1 MSLAAWGA
9 ALAAFSGGKGV
20 EEMRWKFRL
29 SLAAV
34 VLMAVAVLVPTPA
47 GAGAPAMPTLV
58 AAGFDSP
65 RGVEFFK
72 GTLVVAE
79 AGHGG
84 KNCIPGT
91 PTICFGRTSQI
102 SSVTIVNTTHTPL
115 VDHLFSAAEF
125 FDPTHGEALGVDGI
139 SARNGS
145 LMAILGVF
153 PQAFANYQC
162 AAGDTECRADVAAA
176 KKEAGALLSVK
187 SNGTWRKVAGV
198 GAFGFDYTA
207 DIPNQEHDSN
217 PYGVL
222 ATNGGSYVA
231 DAGSNTLEF
240 VSNGGH
246 ISVLH
251 YFPFRQN
258 AFPSDEVPDCI
269 AATDDALWVATLAG
283 HLYRVHGRSVTLV
296 ANPDP
301 KHGDGHTADGQGN
314 VYFVNMWT
322 TPTPPQPFTGNIV
335 KLDTEEGTSSVIAA
349 GLNFPNMDV
358 VGPDGNPYFS
368 ADSVCPATG
377 IPHLCDG
384 GGPVGN
390 LALPHDENGGD
401 DRSSR
406 RD

>member
-1 MSLAAWGA
+1 
-9 ALAAFSGGKGV
+9 
-20 EEMRWKFRL
+20 MRGKFRL

-34 VLMAVAVLVPTPA
+34 VIMAVGVLVPTPA
-47 GAGAPAMPTLV
+47 GAAGAVAPTLV

-72 GTLVVAE
+72 GKLVVAE

-84 KNCIPGT
+84 KNCIPGV

-102 SSVTIVNTTHTPL
+102 SWVNTATATHTPL

-125 FDPTHGEALGVDGI
+125 FNPTEGEALGVDGI
-139 SARNGS
+139 SSREGT

-162 AAGDTECRADVAAA
+162 AVGDTECQADVAAA

-187 SNGTWRKVAGV
+187 SNGAWRKVAGV

-222 ATNGGSYVA
+222 AANGGSYVA

-269 AATDDALWVATLAG
+269 AKTDDALWVATLSG

-296 ANPDP
+296 DNSDL
-301 KHGDGHTADGQGN
+301 KHVTGCTADGQGN

-335 KLDTEEGTSSVIAA
+335 KLDTQEGTSSVIAA

-358 VGPDGNPYFS
+358 VGPDGNLYFS
-368 ADSVCPATG
+368 ADSICPTTG
-377 IPHLCDG
+377 IPGLCAQG
-384 GGPVGN
+384 GTVWK
-390 LALPHDENGGD
+390 LALPHDNEGDD

>member
-1 MSLAAWGA
+1 
-9 ALAAFSGGKGV
+9 
-20 EEMRWKFRL
+20 
-29 SLAAV
+29 
-34 VLMAVAVLVPTPA
+34 MAVGLVLPA
-47 GAGAPAMPTLV
+47 PGSAAGGPTLV
-58 AAGFDSP
+58 AAGLDSP
-65 RGVEFFK
+65 RGVEVFK
-72 GTLVVAE
+72 GKLVVGE

-102 SSVTIVNTTHTPL
+102 SWVNAATGTHTTL

-125 FDPTHGEALGVDGI
+125 FNPTEGEALGVSGI
-139 SARNGS
+139 SSREGT

-162 AAGDTECRADVAAA
+162 AAGDAECAADVDAA

-187 SNGTWRKVAGV
+187 SNGSWHKVAGV
-198 GAFGFDYTA
+198 GAFGCDYTA

-217 PYGVL
+217 PNGVL
-222 ATNGGSYVA
+222 AASGGSYVA

-258 AFPSDEVPDCI
+258 AFPSDGVSDWI
-269 AATDDALWVATLAG
+269 AKMEAALWVATLAG
-283 HLYRVHGRSVTLV
+283 HLYRVHGRSVTLID
-296 ANPDP
+296 NSDL
-301 KHGDGHTADGQGN
+301 KHVTGCTADGQGN

-335 KLDTEEGTSSVIAA
+335 KLDTQEGTSSVLAA
-349 GLNFPNMDV
+349 GLNFPNMAV
-358 VGPDGNPYFS
+358 LGPDGNIFFS

-377 IPHLCDG
+377 IPGLCAQG
-384 GGPVGN
+384 GTVWK
-390 LALPHDENGGD
+390 LALPHDNDGDD

>member
-1 MSLAAWGA
+1 
-9 ALAAFSGGKGV
+9 
-20 EEMRWKFRL
+20 
-29 SLAAV
+29 
-34 VLMAVAVLVPTPA
+34 
-47 GAGAPAMPTLV
+47 
-58 AAGFDSP
+58 
-65 RGVEFFK
+65 
-72 GTLVVAE
+72 
-79 AGHGG
+79 
-84 KNCIPGT
+84 
-91 PTICFGRTSQI
+91 
-102 SSVTIVNTTHTPL
+102 
-115 VDHLFSAAEF
+115 
-125 FDPTHGEALGVDGI
+125 
-139 SARNGS
+139 
-145 LMAILGVF
+145 MAILGVF

-162 AAGDTECRADVAAA
+162 APGDTECAADVAAA
-176 KKEAGALLSVK
+176 RKEAGALLSVK

-258 AFPSDEVPDCI
+258 AFPSDEVPDCV
-269 AATDDALWVATLAG
+269 AKTDDALWVATLAG

-296 ANPDP
+296 ANSDL
-301 KHGDGHTADGQGN
+301 KHVTGCTADGQGN

-335 KLDTEEGTSSVIAA
+335 KLDTEDGTSSVIAA

-358 VGPDGNPYFS
+358 VGPDGNLYFS
-368 ADSVCPATG
+368 ADSVCPTTG
-377 IPHLCDG
+377 IPGLCAQG
-384 GGPVGN
+384 GTVWK
-390 LALPHDENGGD
+390 LALPHAEDGGD
-401 DRSSR
+401 SHGG

>member
-1 MSLAAWGA
+1 
-9 ALAAFSGGKGV
+9 
-20 EEMRWKFRL
+20 
-29 SLAAV
+29 
-34 VLMAVAVLVPTPA
+34 MAVGVLVPTPA
-47 GAGAPAMPTLV
+47 GAAGAPTPTFV
-58 AAGFDSP
+58 AGGFDSP

-72 GTLVVAE
+72 GRLVVGE

-84 KNCIPGT
+84 KNCIAGT

-102 SSVTIVNTTHTPL
+102 SRVDTATGTHTAI
-115 VDHLFSAAEF
+115 VDHLFSADEF
-125 FDPTHGEALGVDGI
+125 FGPNDPGSPLGVSGI
-139 SARNGS
+139 SAGDGK
-145 LMAILGVF
+145 LLAIIGVF

-162 AAGDTECRADVAAA
+162 APGDTECSSDVDAA
-176 KKEAGALLSVK
+176 KKEAGALISVK
-187 SNGTWRKVAGV
+187 SSGSWRKVAGV

-207 DIPNQEHDSN
+207 NIPNQEHDAN

-222 ATNGGSYVA
+222 AANGGSYVA
-231 DAGSNTLEF
+231 DAGANTLEF

-258 AFPSDEVPDCI
+258 AFPTDEVPTCI
-269 AATDDALWVATLAG
+269 AKTDDGVWLATLAG
-283 HLYRVHGRSVTLV
+283 HLYRVHGRSATLV
-296 ANPDP
+296 ANSDI
-301 KHGDGHTADGQGN
+301 KHVTGCTADRQGN

-358 VGPDGNPYFS
+358 VGPDGNLYFS
-368 ADSVCPATG
+368 ADSICPTAG
-377 IPHLCDG
+377 IAGLCPQG
-384 GGPVGN
+384 GTLWK
-390 LALPHDENGGD
+390 LALPHDNDDHGD
-401 DRSSR
+401 NH

>member
-1 MSLAAWGA
+1 
-9 ALAAFSGGKGV
+9 
-20 EEMRWKFRL
+20 MRGKFRL

-34 VLMAVAVLVPTPA
+34 VFMAVGALVPTPA
-47 GAGAPAMPTLV
+47 AATGAPTLV

-72 GTLVVAE
+72 GKLVVAE

-84 KNCIPGT
+84 HNCIPGV

-102 SSVTIVNTTHTPL
+102 SWVNTATATHTPL

-162 AAGDTECRADVAAA
+162 APGDTECAADVAAA

-296 ANPDP
+296 ANSDL
-301 KHGDGHTADGQGN
+301 KHVTGCTADGQGN

-335 KLDTEEGTSSVIAA
+335 KLDTEDGTSSVIAA

-358 VGPDGNPYFS
+358 VGPDGNLYFS
-368 ADSVCPATG
+368 ADSICPTTG
-377 IPHLCDG
+377 IPGLCAQG
-384 GGPVGN
+384 GTVWK
-390 LALPHDENGGD
+390 LALPHDEDGGD
-401 DRSSR
+401 NHGR